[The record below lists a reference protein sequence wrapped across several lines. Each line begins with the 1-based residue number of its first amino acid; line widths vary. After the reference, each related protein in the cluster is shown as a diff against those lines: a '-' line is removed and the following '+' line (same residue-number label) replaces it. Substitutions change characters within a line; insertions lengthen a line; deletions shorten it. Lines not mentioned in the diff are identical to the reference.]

1 MSTAV
6 AKTKSH
12 PRPAVRRSSV
22 ERVGDEHR
30 DDLLAFLAR
39 RPVHTV
45 CMASFIRDN
54 GVVSPLNRGSFY
66 AYYGGSGSIEGV
78 ALIGH
83 ATLVESES
91 EAALRAFAKLTRDTG
106 PLHLIRGEYQM
117 IEKFWLY
124 YSELG
129 HQARLTCRE
138 FLFQNRIAPRLYGPR
153 PDLRLATASDLPQV
167 AQINSEM
174 IFAECGV
181 DPLKNNPEGFQTRL
195 LRRLN
200 QGRIWIWKRDD
211 TIIFKADVFAE
222 TPEMMYLEGVY
233 VAPEERSR
241 GVGQNCLTHL
251 THHLLRRSESI
262 CLLLNEDKLGL
273 QRFYQNAGFK
283 NTGTYETIYF
293 NQ

>member
-1 MSTAV
+1 M
-6 AKTKSH
+6 
-12 PRPAVRRSSV
+12 
-22 ERVGDEHR
+22 GNEHR
-30 DDLLAFLAR
+30 AELLAFLAR

-66 AYYGGSGSIEGV
+66 AYRNVFGNIEGV

-83 ATLVESES
+83 ATLIESES
-91 EAALRAFAKLTRDTG
+91 ESALRSFAQLTRDNF

-138 FLFQNRIAPRLYGPR
+138 LLFQNRIPPRLTGPA
-153 PDLRLATASDLPQV
+153 PNLRLATANDVSEV
-167 AQINSEM
+167 ARINAEM
-174 IFAECGV
+174 IFAECGNN
-181 DPLKNNPEGFQTRL
+181 PLKQNPEGFLTRL
-195 LRRLN
+195 VRRIN
-200 QGRIWIWKRDD
+200 QGRIWVWKRDD
-211 TIIFKADVFAE
+211 EIIFKADVFAE

-233 VAPEERSR
+233 VAPNERSR

-251 THHLLRRSESI
+251 THRLLRRSESI
-262 CLLLNEDKLGL
+262 CLILNEEKTEL
-273 QRFYQNAGFK
+273 QRFYQGAGFT
-283 NTGTYETIYF
+283 NTGTYETIYC
-293 NQ
+293 NPPNTGTG